1 MKKEEN
7 FYELLKVD
15 RKATVSE
22 IVTAYHSA
30 KNAFSKDSLAIYS
43 LFTAEETEEVLKKL
57 EEAYLTLSNL
67 DRKREYDKKIGG
79 ETSASPEPQ
88 SAEPQRPSF
97 VTVTIPGQST
107 PRANSTTAPVPPPA
121 PVSYVAP
128 PSASLA
134 SPLEENVLEIT
145 TPPDAAVNGAW
156 LRGAREQHGMTIEDV
171 SRLTKI
177 PLSTLKAIE
186 TDNLPK
192 LPARVYLQGFVS
204 NLLKVYKIDSKA
216 TKLYLET
223 IDRLLR
229 PPTMS

>member
-7 FYELLKVD
+7 YYELLKVD
-15 RKATVSE
+15 HKATVSE

-43 LFTAEETEEVLKKL
+43 LFTAEETEDVLKKL

-67 DRKREYDKKIGG
+67 DRKREYDKKVGG
-79 ETSASPEPQ
+79 ENISPSAPQ
-88 SAEPQRPSF
+88 STETPRSSF
-97 VTVTIPGQST
+97 ITVTVPGAPALAHRPT
-107 PRANSTTAPVPPPA
+107 PVAAPVAAPVAVTPPA
-121 PVSYVAP
+121 AT
-128 PSASLA
+128 LA
-134 SPLEENVLEIT
+134 SPLVEAPVQEA
-145 TPPDAAVNGAW
+145 PPAEATVNGAW
-156 LRGAREQHGMTIEDV
+156 LRGAREQHGMSIEDV

-204 NLLKVYKIDSKA
+204 NLLKVYKIDGKT

-229 PPTMS
+229 PPSMS

>member
-7 FYELLKVD
+7 YYELLKVD

-43 LFTAEETEEVLKKL
+43 LFTAEETEDVLKKL

-67 DRKREYDKKIGG
+67 DRKREYDKKVGG
-79 ETSASPEPQ
+79 ENVS
-88 SAEPQRPSF
+88 
-97 VTVTIPGQST
+97 
-107 PRANSTTAPVPPPA
+107 PPA
-121 PVSYVAP
+121 PKSTEPPRSSFITVTVPGATAVAHRPTPVAAPAAAPVAVTPPAATLAPSVEAPVQEAP
-128 PSASLA
+128 PAEAS
-134 SPLEENVLEIT
+134 
-145 TPPDAAVNGAW
+145 VNGAW

-204 NLLKVYKIDSKA
+204 NLLKVYKIDGKT

>member
-7 FYELLKVD
+7 YYELLKVD
-15 RKATVSE
+15 RRATVSE

-43 LFTAEETEEVLKKL
+43 LFTAEETEEVIKKL

-67 DRKREYDKKIGG
+67 DRKREYDKKVGG
-79 ETSASPEPQ
+79 ETNPPQGAPASKPVETP
-88 SAEPQRPSF
+88 RSF
-97 VTVTIPGQST
+97 VTVSVPVAAQVHV
-107 PRANSTTAPVPPPA
+107 PAPIAPT
-121 PVSYVAP
+121 PVSYAGPVQAPAASGEPSLEVAA
-128 PSASLA
+128 PS
-134 SPLEENVLEIT
+134 PIDGT
-145 TPPDAAVNGAW
+145 W

-186 TDNLPK
+186 TDNLKK

-204 NLLKVYKIDSKA
+204 NLLKVYKIDTKT

-223 IDRLLR
+223 IDRLLS
-229 PPTMS
+229 PPPIG